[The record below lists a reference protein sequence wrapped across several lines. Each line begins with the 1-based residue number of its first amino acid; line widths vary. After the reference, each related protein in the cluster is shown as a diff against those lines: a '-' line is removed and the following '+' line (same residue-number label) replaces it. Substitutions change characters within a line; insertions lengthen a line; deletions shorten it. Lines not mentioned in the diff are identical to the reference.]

1 MLVCFPQMPLR
12 APRKP
17 PCGIPES
24 VKQWALYYLCC
35 NFAVFGGALVLGA
48 FRRLIRKPN
57 VGCSLVFG
65 LGISIVGLMGPYGGA
80 VLGRVVIFCRLF
92 EPRRFGFYTTVRRS
106 LLPASLVIAVTVSF
120 IGYYNWRVTGN
131 PASFPYSVY
140 ASEYS
145 TAPTFWVL
153 SAGSS

>member
-24 VKQWALYYLCC
+24 VKQWARYYLCC

-65 LGISIVGLMGPYGGA
+65 LGISIVGLMRPYEGA
-80 VLGRVVIFCRLF
+80 VLSALVIFWLLF
-92 EPRRFGFYTTVRRS
+92 ASRRVG
-106 LLPASLVIAVTVSF
+106 
-120 IGYYNWRVTGN
+120 
-131 PASFPYSVY
+131 VY
-140 ASEYS
+140 
-145 TAPTFWVL
+145 
-153 SAGSS
+153 